1 MKKTLFIICFLVSLV
16 HGVHISS
23 RKLNCNEITAD
34 ESIDSFDVE
43 FYLSTYDKQD
53 PVFINLRH
61 NLSTFLNVRKFNPY
75 LRTAVVVHGFLN
87 SHETSWVERLT
98 ESMHKYERMNIIL
111 VNWSDAFD
119 FPFVYRSAAL
129 STRKTANETSKLIMK
144 MASDLQVPLKNW
156 TYLHFIGHSLGAHV
170 VGQAARLLKMSNHR
184 PAVHRITG
192 LDPANP
198 CFNDVKV
205 AFRLRKSDAR
215 FVDII
220 HTNSAPGLNP
230 NFGLYDR
237 IGHVDFYINGGNN
250 QPSCATRFL
259 PANIPFLSD
268 PGDLIEDLESFLEN
282 NFIGLLGQFSS
293 NLMESDY
300 NMICNHLQAPEFF
313 IDSMNPKIIMWGSPV
328 ELPITKVNDSLK
340 CENRNCSLGRKCIK
354 IGMAMRGIVEEGAYF
369 VDQPRT
375 KLALK
380 KCKRLSV

>member
-1 MKKTLFIICFLVSLV
+1 
-16 HGVHISS
+16 
-23 RKLNCNEITAD
+23 
-34 ESIDSFDVE
+34 
-43 FYLSTYDKQD
+43 
-53 PVFINLRH
+53 
-61 NLSTFLNVRKFNPY
+61 
-75 LRTAVVVHGFLN
+75 
-87 SHETSWVERLT
+87 
-98 ESMHKYERMNIIL
+98 
-111 VNWSDAFD
+111 
-119 FPFVYRSAAL
+119 
-129 STRKTANETSKLIMK
+129 

-237 IGHVDFYINGGNN
+237 IGTFVFFFNIYMFIHTFFPGHVDFYINGGNN

-293 NLMESDY
+293 NLSK
-300 NMICNHLQAPEFF
+300 
-313 IDSMNPKIIMWGSPV
+313 IDTRRIVANFSRQRRQ
-328 ELPITKVNDSLK
+328 L
-340 CENRNCSLGRKCIK
+340 
-354 IGMAMRGIVEEGAYF
+354 IGYTFERI
-369 VDQPRT
+369 Q
-375 KLALK
+375 LALQTFRHKHRLVRESKMIKPSGEPAVGAFKLSDINK
-380 KCKRLSV
+380 KCRKKIQ

>member
-1 MKKTLFIICFLVSLV
+1 MVPVTLQRENRSL
-16 HGVHISS
+16 
-23 RKLNCNEITAD
+23 
-34 ESIDSFDVE
+34 
-43 FYLSTYDKQD
+43 
-53 PVFINLRH
+53 
-61 NLSTFLNVRKFNPY
+61 
-75 LRTAVVVHGFLN
+75 
-87 SHETSWVERLT
+87 
-98 ESMHKYERMNIIL
+98 
-111 VNWSDAFD
+111 
-119 FPFVYRSAAL
+119 SA
-129 STRKTANETSKLIMK
+129 LIMK

-293 NLMESDY
+293 NLSK
-300 NMICNHLQAPEFF
+300 
-313 IDSMNPKIIMWGSPV
+313 IDTRRIVANFSRQRRQ
-328 ELPITKVNDSLK
+328 L
-340 CENRNCSLGRKCIK
+340 
-354 IGMAMRGIVEEGAYF
+354 IGYTFERI
-369 VDQPRT
+369 Q
-375 KLALK
+375 LALQTFRHK
-380 KCKRLSV
+380 HRLVRESKMIKPSGEPAVGAFKCFKVVRY